1 MASRIC
7 FQRSGGCPGFFACA
21 KAPGVSAVIADD
33 PGGTGGLVAFAGG
46 AVLESIFGANVP
58 GTPVG
63 LAGTVA
69 AESLAPDLAGESGDM
84 AGIDFTDA
92 ASWAGG
98 DFTDTASWVGGGAV
112 TTSLEGAGAG
122 EGAGAVEAGT
132 SLFATR
138 LEESG
143 GNSVR

>member
-1 MASRIC
+1 M
-7 FQRSGGCPGFFACA
+7 
-21 KAPGVSAVIADD
+21 
-33 PGGTGGLVAFAGG
+33 AFAGG

-63 LAGTVA
+63 LATVVA
-69 AESLAPDLAGESGDM
+69 AESLVTDLAVESGDM

-98 DFTDTASWVGGGAV
+98 AGGV
-112 TTSLEGAGAG
+112 TTSFAGAGAG
-122 EGAGAVEAGT
+122 DGAGAVEVGT
-132 SLFATR
+132 SLLATR

-143 GNSVR
+143 GNSTR

>member
-21 KAPGVSAVIADD
+21 RAPGVSAVIAGD
-33 PGGTGGLVAFAGG
+33 PAGTGGLVAFAGG

-69 AESLAPDLAGESGDM
+69 AESLAADLAGESGDM

-92 ASWAGG
+92 ASWWRR
-98 DFTDTASWVGGGAV
+98 FTDTASWVGDGGAV
-112 TTSLEGAGAG
+112 TTSLGGD
-122 EGAGAVEAGT
+122 GAGAVEAGT
-132 SLFATR
+132 SLLATR

>member
-1 MASRIC
+1 
-7 FQRSGGCPGFFACA
+7 
-21 KAPGVSAVIADD
+21 
-33 PGGTGGLVAFAGG
+33 LVAFAGG

-69 AESLAPDLAGESGDM
+69 AESLATDLVGESGGV

-98 DFTDTASWVGGGAV
+98 DFTDTASWAGGGGAV
-112 TTSLEGAGAG
+112 PTSLGGAGAG
-122 EGAGAVEAGT
+122 DGAGAVEAGT
-132 SLFATR
+132 SLLATR

-143 GNSVR
+143 GNSMR